1 MSIEMTITV
10 SLQADASMLHWK
22 DHNEAQRSSL
32 KNKLFGLVGYP
43 KNSDF
48 CFVKKR
54 VVD

>member
-1 MSIEMTITV
+1 MSTEMTITV

-22 DHNEAQRSSL
+22 DHKDAKRSSL
-32 KNKLFGLVGYP
+32 KNKLFRLVGYP

-48 CFVKKR
+48 CFVKKT